1 MLSEN
6 TLPPLSFP
14 TLNYGAQETP
24 LTLTPM
30 LYIGGAG
37 ENKRFVGKR
46 IANGQL
52 GPIQKDRL
60 PLIEKFHEVLS
71 GKLAGGGSERTL
83 RTEVDCLRHFYSW
96 ADEAVS
102 LVTSGTVES
111 IYYQWCDSLIQ
122 RIRVRRDLS
131 PRAAYLYA
139 AIVGK
144 LIDVALGRPTAIIKR
159 TRITMPGRQ
168 PTALSPNA
176 EKLSLHDSMRFGQ
189 LLQDI
194 CDGLPSDIV
203 LHGRLPVRI
212 ALRDGRFIEDWSH
225 FPKTVA
231 AANRDPADLNSAQA
245 RFAAKRSAQKFA
257 HWEGDGTLR
266 TRYPLANLRIE
277 AELLMF
283 IAQTGMNFAQAF
295 QLRLRNFSYSS
306 YLDGY
311 QVKERKGR
319 RGGDVLF
326 EIFSEYR
333 PHFERYLDWR
343 RGIFPEVDLIFPL
356 VRIRGRA
363 ENRPPDFRLRRICQD
378 LGISFVSPRSL
389 RSARV
394 NWLLRQTTN
403 PELTAD
409 LAQHSKQTLLN
420 VYARP
425 SQQRAMGEIMR
436 FWSAN
441 DPGLF
446 EHPSVAPGLCNGRA
460 LPSPEI
466 PSAASTPDCSRPSG
480 CLWCEHHRDIDSF
493 DYIWALAS
501 FRRLKT
507 IELALWHPPRN
518 SDLNHPAKIAI
529 EKITE
534 TLVAF
539 QHSSPKRQ
547 EWYTEAAIRV
557 EEGSFHP
564 QWDALIHGAEALL

>member
-1 MLSEN
+1 MHSEN
-6 TLPPLSFP
+6 HIPPLNFP
-14 TLNYGAQETP
+14 TLKYGALETP

-37 ENKRFVGKR
+37 ENKRFVADR

-52 GPIQKDRL
+52 GPMQKERL
-60 PLIEKFHEVLS
+60 GLVEQFHEVLS
-71 GKLAGGGSERTL
+71 GKLAGGGSDRTL
-83 RTEVDCLRHFYSW
+83 RTEIDCLRHFYSW
-96 ADEAVS
+96 ADQTVD
-102 LVTSGTVES
+102 LVTSGSVES

-122 RIRVRRDLS
+122 RIRLRRDLS
-131 PRAAYLYA
+131 PRSAYLYA

-144 LIDVALGRPTAIIKR
+144 LIDVALARPTAIIKQ

-168 PTALSPNA
+168 PSALSPTA
-176 EKLSLHDSMRFGQ
+176 EKLSLHESMRFGQ

-194 CDGLPSDIV
+194 CDGLTRDVV
-203 LHGRLPVRI
+203 LNGPLPVRI

-231 AANRDPADLNSAQA
+231 AANRAPADLNTAQA
-245 RFAAKRSAQKFA
+245 RFAAKRSAQKFVL
-257 HWEGDGTLR
+257 WESDGTLR

-283 IAQTGMNFAQAF
+283 IAQTGMNFTQAF
-295 QLRLRNFSYSS
+295 QLRLRNFAYSS

-311 QVKERKGR
+311 QIKERKGR

-326 EIFSEYR
+326 EIFREYR

-343 RGIFPEVDLIFPL
+343 RRLFTEVDLIFPL
-356 VRIRGRA
+356 IRVKGRA

-378 LGISFVSPRSL
+378 LDISFVSPRSL

-394 NWLLRQTTN
+394 NWLLRQTAN

-441 DPGLF
+441 DPGFF
-446 EHPSVAPGLCNGRA
+446 EHASVAPGLCNGQA
-460 LPSPEI
+460 LPLPDI
-466 PSAASTPDCSRPSG
+466 PSAATTPDCSRPSG
-480 CLWCEHHRDIDSF
+480 CLWCEHHRDIDTF
-493 DYIWALAS
+493 DYVWALAS

-518 SDLNHPAKIAI
+518 SALNHPAKTAVD
-529 EKITE
+529 KITE
-534 TLVAF
+534 TLAAF
-539 QHSSPKRQ
+539 QSSSPNRQ
-547 EWYTEAAIRV
+547 EWCAEAAIRI
-557 EEGSFHP
+557 EEGFFHP
-564 QWDALIHGAEALL
+564 QWDALVQSAEALL